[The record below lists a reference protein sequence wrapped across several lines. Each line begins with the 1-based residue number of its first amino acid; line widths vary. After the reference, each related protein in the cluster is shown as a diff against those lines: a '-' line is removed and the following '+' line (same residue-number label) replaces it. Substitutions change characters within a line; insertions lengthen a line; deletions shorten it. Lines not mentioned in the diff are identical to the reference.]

1 MCEKLPAY
9 WRSLLDHRE
18 CLVVV
23 FDLREPDGP
32 SELHKQRA
40 AWAEYSDIEALDEH
54 HFALVIRL
62 DWALEVAA

>member
-1 MCEKLPAY
+1 MTAPPQRLYRNHPK
-9 WRSLLDHRE
+9 

-23 FDLREPDGP
+23 FDLREPGGP

-54 HFALVIRL
+54 HFALLIRPGG
-62 DWALEVAA
+62 AVEAA